1 MKQGG
6 TFEAIVPCKIVYSWH
21 PEERETAS
29 DPKVD
34 EEFTM
39 ESIKVA
45 DMELITPVSS
55 FFGDDLEEIVQEYLK
70 QQALEG
76 LS

>member
-6 TFEAIVPCKIVYSWH
+6 TFEAIVPCKITYTWY

-29 DPKVD
+29 EPGVD
-34 EEFTM
+34 EGFNV

-45 DMELITPVSS
+45 GMELITPVSS
-55 FFGDDLEEIVQEYLK
+55 FFGDDLEGIVQEYLK
-70 QQALEG
+70 QQALEE
-76 LS
+76 LL